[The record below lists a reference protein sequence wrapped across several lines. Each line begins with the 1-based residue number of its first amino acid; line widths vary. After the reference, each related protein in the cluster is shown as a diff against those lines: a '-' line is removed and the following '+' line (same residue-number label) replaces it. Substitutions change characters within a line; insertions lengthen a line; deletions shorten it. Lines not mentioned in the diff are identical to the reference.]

1 MGLNCAGA
9 FIHGFFFFHQIL
21 QYYSIH
27 SWLNLKMWN
36 LEREEPKIRRA
47 DYKLYTDFQLYGV
60 KAPNPILFKGQL
72 YMYVYI
78 YIYTHTYIYT
88 YMYTYIYVY
97 ICIYVYIYVYVYI
110 LYIIYIYIHVYLL
123 HI

>member
-1 MGLNCAGA
+1 MFVEIQLTLEQ
-9 FIHGFFFFHQIL
+9 HGFELCRCTYTWIFFFHQIL

-27 SWLNLKMWN
+27 GWLNLKMWN

-78 YIYTHTYIYT
+78 YTHTHICIHICIHT
-88 YMYTYIYVY
+88 YMYTYVY
-97 ICIYVYIYVYVYI
+97 MYTYTYMCIYYI
-110 LYIIYIYIHVYLL
+110 
-123 HI
+123 